1 MASNLKTEQ
10 SAKVDQHS
18 YANREYG
25 RSEPLYETD
34 IWKITYPHDRI
45 KEQEVLLSDVLDK

>member
-18 YANREYG
+18 YANEGYG

-34 IWKITYPHDRI
+34 TRKITYPNDRI
-45 KEQEVLLSDVLDK
+45 KEQKVLLSEVLGE